1 MSAFRIDGAV
11 TSAQVQGGPRKSFP
25 FEGDNASFVLEQDYI
40 VALTSFSPLALDT
53 AHGTYTNAY
62 LVKESQQENIGG
74 GLVKWTRTYAQ
85 IPANRSDYETFNFK
99 FPGLL
104 STTGNTETPYDQYW
118 VQAGNGRDPFTATS
132 NSRVLSEYFLCASG
146 QTYTTPSSI
155 PILQAIKFT
164 LDSNTD
170 ARIDYLL
177 STVPS
182 YWSNS
187 DPTKEEW
194 IALVAGGTGI
204 GTGAAAGEF
213 IAEDSRIT
221 RWMGNIYCRQTRYV
235 KAL

>member
-85 IPANRSDYETFNFK
+85 IPASRSDYETFNFK

-132 NSRVLSEYFLCASG
+132 NSRMLSEYFLCASG
-146 QTYTTPSSI
+146 QTYETPSEI
-155 PILQAIKFT
+155 PILEVIKFT
-164 LDSNTD
+164 LALNDQ

-177 STVPS
+177 SDAGG
-182 YWSNS
+182 YWSDS
-187 DPTKEEW
+187 QPTREEW
-194 IALVAGGTGI
+194 EDLIAGGAGI
-204 GTGAAAGEF
+204 GTGASGGEF